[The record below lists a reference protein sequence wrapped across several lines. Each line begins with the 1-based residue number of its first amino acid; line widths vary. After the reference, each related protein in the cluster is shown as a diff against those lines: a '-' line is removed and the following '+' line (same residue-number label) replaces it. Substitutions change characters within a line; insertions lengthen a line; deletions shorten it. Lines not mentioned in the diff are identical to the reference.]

1 MKKFLKHFKKFKL
14 TALIEGC
21 AGVVS
26 IVTSIV
32 ILILHQT
39 VFSRDFGTP
48 EKPKIVTYTGF
59 YNQPIIGMIFFL
71 SALLVIIFGIV
82 TVYTA
87 YPFLFKKDQ
96 KQEPKKIITWWGVTT
111 GGFGLITAIFT
122 FVMAFNQPSNAAM
135 VKHHTVGLIVCGI
148 LLLLATIVQLLM
160 IAPRLLVRIEK
171 EQ

>member
-14 TALIEGC
+14 TALIEAC

-26 IVTSIV
+26 IVTAIV

-39 VFSRDFGTP
+39 VFYRDFGTP

-59 YNQPIIGMIFFL
+59 YNQPIIGMVFFL
-71 SALLVIIFGIV
+71 SALFVIIFGIV
-82 TVYTA
+82 TVYSA
-87 YPFLFKKDQ
+87 YPFLFKKDA
-96 KQEPKKIITWWGVTT
+96 KLEPKTIITWWGVTT

-122 FVMAFNQPSNAAM
+122 LIMAFNQSSNAAM
-135 VKHHTVGLIVCGI
+135 VKQHTVGLIICAVVMF
-148 LLLLATIVQLLM
+148 LASAVQLAM

>member
-1 MKKFLKHFKKFKL
+1 MKKFLKCFKNFKL
-14 TALIEGC
+14 TALIEAC

-26 IVTSIV
+26 IVASIV

-59 YNQPIIGMIFFL
+59 YNQPIIGMVFFL
-71 SALLVIIFGIV
+71 STIFVIIFGIV

-87 YPFLFKKDQ
+87 YPFLFKKDS
-96 KQEPKKIITWWGVTT
+96 KLEPKKVITWWGVTT

-122 FVMAFNQPSNAAM
+122 FVMAFNQASNTAM
-135 VKHHTVGLIVCGI
+135 VKHHTVGLIIAAVF
-148 LLLLATIVQLLM
+148 LLLATIVQLLM
-160 IAPRLLVRIEK
+160 IAPRLMVRIEK
-171 EQ
+171 DK